1 MSFNNW
7 MKPYIMLNTM
17 LRVAAKNELEKEFF
31 KLMNKSVFGKR
42 MENIRNHEDMKL
54 VTRDQK

>member
-1 MSFNNW
+1 

-31 KLMNKSVFGKR
+31 KLMNKSVFGMR